1 MLLNT
6 CIYAM
11 LVTASHLVQKGIAGE
26 KICLFIIPVII
37 ASIFLLN
44 YLNHDNVA
52 IKSIHHGEFTAQIL
66 VNDLPLSSS
75 AKIGWWIKNGK
86 TLAEK
91 YPLNGKDIY
100 IYVWGD
106 GDQEEGKADRLCFA
120 DIAPPRNCIDK
131 NILMSVSQTRSGN
144 TEYRIDDDIYLQR
157 QTEKYSKLAKGKRR
171 VKALRESQRRFPNR
185 THV

>member
-1 MLLNT
+1 MATAETPQRLMLLDT
-6 CIYAM
+6 CVYAM

-26 KICLFIIPVII
+26 KICLFIIPVIN
-37 ASIFLLN
+37 AAIFLLN

-66 VNDLPLSSS
+66 VNVLPLSSS

-91 YPLNGKDIY
+91 YS
-100 IYVWGD
+100 
-106 GDQEEGKADRLCFA
+106 R
-120 DIAPPRNCIDK
+120 
-131 NILMSVSQTRSGN
+131 
-144 TEYRIDDDIYLQR
+144 
-157 QTEKYSKLAKGKRR
+157 LAKGKRR